1 MGVEKIVHEEGQGDA
16 VQKGQTVTIAYT
28 GWERA
33 KGTSENVWEKGSK
46 FDSSVDR
53 NQDFVVPVGVGRLI
67 KGWDEGI
74 VGMKPGEKATL
85 HITHDYAY
93 GPRGIPGVIGEEAD
107 LIFDVSLKSFK

>member
-1 MGVEKIVHEEGQGDA
+1 MGVEKIIHEQGQGDA

-28 GWERA
+28 GWERV
-33 KGTSENVWEKGSK
+33 KGTADNVWEKGSK

-85 HITHDYAY
+85 HITQ
-93 GPRGIPGVIGEEAD
+93 GIPGVIGEEAD